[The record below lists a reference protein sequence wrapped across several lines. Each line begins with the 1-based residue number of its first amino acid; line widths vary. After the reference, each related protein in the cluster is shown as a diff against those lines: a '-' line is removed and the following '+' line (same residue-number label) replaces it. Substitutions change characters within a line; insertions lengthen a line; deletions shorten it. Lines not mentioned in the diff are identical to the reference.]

1 MPEIVDW
8 RTSQSSTHT
17 DTLLLGNGASMAL
30 HPGFGYGSLFESA
43 LENGHITPAVGAIF
57 D

>member
-8 RTSQSSTHT
+8 AHIAEQYT

-30 HPGFGYGSLFESA
+30 HPGFGCGSLIE
-43 LENGHITPAVGAIF
+43 
-57 D
+57 